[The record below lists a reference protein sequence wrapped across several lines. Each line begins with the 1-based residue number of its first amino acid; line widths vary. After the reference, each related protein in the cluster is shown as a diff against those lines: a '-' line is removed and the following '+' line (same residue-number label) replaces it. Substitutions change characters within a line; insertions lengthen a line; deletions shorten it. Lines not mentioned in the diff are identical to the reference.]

1 MLLEPPV
8 YSPSPVCSADGLSR
22 STLGL
27 EERSSGFV
35 SLRRG
40 FESFA
45 FEVVRETVLDILSP
59 TLEERGM
66 FVLKDDGPGGV
77 G

>member
-1 MLLEPPV
+1 M
-8 YSPSPVCSADGLSR
+8 
-22 STLGL
+22 LGL

-66 FVLKDDGPGGV
+66 FVLEDEGPGGV